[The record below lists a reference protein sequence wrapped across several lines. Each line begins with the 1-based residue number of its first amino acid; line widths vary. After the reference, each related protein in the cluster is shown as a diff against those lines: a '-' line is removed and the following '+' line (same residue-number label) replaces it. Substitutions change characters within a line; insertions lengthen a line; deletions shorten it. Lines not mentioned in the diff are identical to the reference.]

1 MLDVLPPVYLYVG
14 RSSSCVSVCWTFFLL
29 CICMLDVL
37 PPVYLY
43 VGRSSHR
50 YRSRSSRVPLS
61 SRLGYR
67 NRLNSLGFRRD
78 RGFRDRGF
86 DRGYSYYYNN
96 NINNNNRFFDD
107 NRFCYNDNQHLGR
120 MSHGFRN
127 RGYDNYRY

>member
-1 MLDVLPPVYLYVG
+1 MAAVRLSVSALCVLVLLVLPA
-14 RSSSCVSVCWTFFLL
+14 TQAH
-29 CICMLDVL
+29 VL
-37 PPVYLY
+37 
-43 VGRSSHR
+43 

-86 DRGYSYYYNN
+86 DRGYYNN
-96 NINNNNRFFDD
+96 NNNNNNNNNRFFDD
-107 NRFCYNDNQHLGR
+107 NRFYYNDNQHLGR
-120 MSHGFRN
+120 ISRGFRN